1 MTAGGPRFRAVFAE
15 AAWREDMRRY
25 RASPEAQRIAVAAR
39 REAEDHGIEPGR
51 LARCRAEDRNGTRL
65 PNCVKLYLP
74 PEAAEPR
81 FRMVFAAAVSAQAPA
96 GMVLAY
102 LAFGVS
108 HHPPEANAPTVYE
121 LADLRLRKPP
131 NAAR

>member
-15 AAWREDMRRY
+15 APWREDMRRY
-25 RASPEAQRIAVAAR
+25 RKNPAAQRVAATAR
-39 REAEDHGIEPGR
+39 REAEQHGVDFAR
-51 LARCRAEDRNGTRL
+51 LHRCRPEGKDGTRL

-74 PEAAEPR
+74 PEEAEPR
-81 FRMVFAAAVSAQAPA
+81 FRMVFVAAVDARAPA
-96 GMVLAY
+96 GIVLAF

-121 LADLRLRKPP
+121 LADLRLRKRAGVSP
-131 NAAR
+131 